1 LEDAFCSLE
10 GVTCN
15 KIEGSIYLFPRIHLP
30 AAAIKAAKTEGVSP
44 DIFYACRL
52 LDDAGIVVVPG
63 SGFHQ
68 VRLLYLQKEILSS
81 LGKLWRWPDVSF
93 DLLANARGATRSLDA
108 TGPPGHGT
116 SGARSSPARTRSTR

>member
-1 LEDAFCSLE
+1 LQTLEEAFNSLE

-15 KIEGSIYLFPRIHLP
+15 KIEGAIYLFPRIHLP

-52 LDDAGIVVVPG
+52 LDDAGIAVVPG

-68 VRLLYLQKEILSS
+68 VRL
-81 LGKLWRWPDVSF
+81 
-93 DLLANARGATRSLDA
+93 
-108 TGPPGHGT
+108 
-116 SGARSSPARTRSTR
+116 